1 MVYTA
6 LVKRLDPQI
15 EEEVT
20 IEIEGIEF
28 TGFAFICPYKIE
40 VGKSYPVSIGFT
52 ILNELMIREI
62 QGEKKEIERIGLG
75 YEYYIRGL
83 LHEDKIDAG
92 LVFTDDDE
100 YFSDYP
106 ELMDKYTEIKVDRI
120 SIEFLRTT
128 TLKGEED

>member
-83 LHEDKIDAG
+83 LHEDTIDAG
-92 LVFTDDDE
+92 LIFTDEDE

-106 ELMDKYTEIKVDRI
+106 ELMDKYIEIKVDRI
-120 SIEFLRTT
+120 SIEFIRTT
-128 TLKGEED
+128 TD

>member
-20 IEIEGIEF
+20 IEIDGIEF

-40 VGKSYPVSIGFT
+40 VGKSYSVLIGFT
-52 ILNELMIREI
+52 ILDELMIREI

-83 LHEDKIDAG
+83 LHEDTIDVG
-92 LVFTDDDE
+92 IVFTDEDE
-100 YFSDYP
+100 YFSAYP
-106 ELMDKYTEIKVDRI
+106 KLMDKHVEIKVDRI

-128 TLKGEED
+128 TD

>member
-92 LVFTDDDE
+92 IVFTDEDE

-106 ELMDKYTEIKVDRI
+106 EFKEKNVEMRVDRI
-120 SIEFLRTT
+120 SIDFFKTP
-128 TLKGEED
+128 

>member
-6 LVKRLDPQI
+6 LIKRLDPQI

-40 VGKSYPVSIGFT
+40 AGKSYPVSIGFT

-75 YEYYIRGL
+75 YDYYIRGL
-83 LHEDKIDAG
+83 LHEDTIDAG
-92 LVFTDDDE
+92 VIFTDEDE

-106 ELMDKYTEIKVDRI
+106 ELMNKYIEIKVDRI

-128 TLKGEED
+128 TD

>member
-1 MVYTA
+1 MVYRA

-40 VGKSYPVSIGFT
+40 IGKSYPVSIGFT
-52 ILNELMIREI
+52 ILNELMIRQI
-62 QGEKKEIERIGLG
+62 QGEKKEIERISLG

-83 LHEDKIDAG
+83 LYEDKIDAG
-92 LVFTDDDE
+92 LIFTDDDE

-106 ELMDKYTEIKVDRI
+106 ELIDKFTEIKVDRI

-128 TLKGEED
+128 TD

>member
-20 IEIEGIEF
+20 IEIEGVEF

-40 VGKSYPVSIGFT
+40 IGKSYPVSIGFT
-52 ILNELMIREI
+52 ILNELIIHAI
-62 QGEKKEIERIGLG
+62 QEKKKEIERIGLG
-75 YEYYIRGL
+75 YDYYIRGL
-83 LHEDKIDAG
+83 LHEDTIDAG

-106 ELMDKYTEIKVDRI
+106 ELMNKYIEIKVDRI

-128 TLKGEED
+128 TN

>member
-52 ILNELMIREI
+52 ILNELMIHEI
-62 QGEKKEIERIGLG
+62 EGEKKEIERIGLG
-75 YEYYIRGL
+75 YEYYIRGI
-83 LHEDKIDAG
+83 LHEDKIVAVLD
-92 LVFTDDDE
+92 FTDDDE

-106 ELMDKYTEIKVDRI
+106 ELMDKYIEIKVDRI
-120 SIEFLRTT
+120 SVEFLRE
-128 TLKGEED
+128 K

>member
-1 MVYTA
+1 MVYMA

-15 EEEVT
+15 EEEVI

-62 QGEKKEIERIGLG
+62 QGEKKEIEWIVNTKLDSFLKVR
-75 YEYYIRGL
+75 
-83 LHEDKIDAG
+83 KF
-92 LVFTDDDE
+92 VFHWT
-100 YFSDYP
+100 
-106 ELMDKYTEIKVDRI
+106 
-120 SIEFLRTT
+120 
-128 TLKGEED
+128 

>member
-1 MVYTA
+1 MVYRA

-28 TGFAFICPYKIE
+28 TGFSFICPYKIE
-40 VGKSYPVSIGFT
+40 LGKSYPVSIGFT

-83 LHEDKIDAG
+83 LHGDKIDAG
-92 LVFTDDDE
+92 LIFTDDDE

-106 ELMDKYTEIKVDRI
+106 ELIDKFTEIKVDRI

-128 TLKGEED
+128 TD

>member
-52 ILNELMIREI
+52 ILNELMIHEI
-62 QGEKKEIERIGLG
+62 QGEKKEIERISLD

-83 LHEDKIDAG
+83 LHEDTIDAG

-106 ELMDKYTEIKVDRI
+106 ELMDKLVEIKVDRI

-128 TLKGEED
+128 TD

>member
-1 MVYTA
+1 MEYTA

-52 ILNELMIREI
+52 ILNELIIREI

-83 LHEDKIDAG
+83 LHEDKVDAV
-92 LVFTDDDE
+92 LDFTDDDE
-100 YFSDYP
+100 YFSEYP
-106 ELMDKYTEIKVDRI
+106 ELIDKYIEIKVDRI

-128 TLKGEED
+128 TD

>member
-15 EEEVT
+15 EEEVI

-40 VGKSYPVSIGFT
+40 VGKSYLVSIGFT

-92 LVFTDDDE
+92 LVFTDEDE
-100 YFSDYP
+100 YFFDYP
-106 ELMDKYTEIKVDRI
+106 ELVDKYIEMKVDRI

-128 TLKGEED
+128 TD